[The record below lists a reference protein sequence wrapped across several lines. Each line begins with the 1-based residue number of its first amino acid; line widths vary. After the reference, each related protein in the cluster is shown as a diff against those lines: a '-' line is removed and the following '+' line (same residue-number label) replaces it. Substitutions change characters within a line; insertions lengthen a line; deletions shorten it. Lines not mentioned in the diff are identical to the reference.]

1 MKQILLID
9 DDSRDVE
16 LTLAALE
23 ENHLANKVTVAKNG
37 EVALD
42 YLHRRGQFQTRDG
55 GQPIVILLEFKMAK
69 IDGLEV
75 LKTIKADEN
84 LKGIPVVLLT
94 SSAEAQDLIHFNE
107 SGLSAYLRKPVD
119 FSEFVQVVG
128 QIGLFWAAVEQPAN

>member
-42 YLHRRGQFQTRDG
+42 YLHRRGQFKTRDG
-55 GQPIVILLEFKMAK
+55 GQPL
-69 IDGLEV
+69 
-75 LKTIKADEN
+75 
-84 LKGIPVVLLT
+84 
-94 SSAEAQDLIHFNE
+94 SSCSN
-107 SGLSAYLRKPVD
+107 SRWRRSTGWKC
-119 FSEFVQVVG
+119 
-128 QIGLFWAAVEQPAN
+128 